1 MMTPLIGNRTP
12 KMKRERDCKHQ
23 ESYEKRVYE
32 NGVLTLIY
40 CGKCGEILKK
50 GDEIG
55 KKG

>member
-1 MMTPLIGNRTP
+1 MSLIHNKSP
-12 KMKRERDCKHQ
+12 KMLKERDCDHNS
-23 ESYEKRVYE
+23 SYHKRVYE

-50 GDEIG
+50 GDKIG